1 MQVAG
6 DIFEV
11 GDNEPLSP
19 SSRHTKELIVRSHHM
34 ISGIMDDL
42 IEEIDRDV
50 GVAEY
55 NDQVTYSAREITKI
69 LAKGKA
75 KKLLKSLND
84 IVTCYTEEAAE
95 KVGHEDP
102 DEIICTSVIYCK
114 RCHKY
119 RNEKVD
125 TNGITDQLAK
135 RAKLGT

>member
-6 DIFEV
+6 DIFEA

-19 SSRHTKELIVRSHHM
+19 SSRHTKELIERSHHM

-42 IEEIDRDV
+42 IKEIDRDV

-55 NDQVTYSAREITKI
+55 NNQGTYTAREITKI

-95 KVGHEDP
+95 KAGHEDP
-102 DEIICTSVIYCK
+102 DEVICTSVTYCK
-114 RCHKY
+114 KCHKY
-119 RNEKVD
+119 RNEAVD
-125 TNGITDQLAK
+125 TDGITDQFAK